1 VRFKLPLDAGYL
13 ELRRAIGS
21 KLELE
26 EQMLHLK
33 YLDDEDE
40 WMLLNSD
47 ADLMECIEVMQT
59 SGAHIIKLMV
69 HSSHSTKNST

>member
-1 VRFKLPLDAGYL
+1 
-13 ELRRAIGS
+13 
-21 KLELE
+21 LE
-26 EQMLHLK
+26 EQTLHLK

-69 HSSHSTKNST
+69 HSSH